1 MEVDIE
7 ELQPKT
13 VQDYLF
19 VHNKERLLI
28 KKMYGKMQKE
38 EIRKLLLNEIKTMPI
53 EYVNMTLESLKD
65 FSEYCNDDEIKGYIK

>member
-1 MEVDIE
+1 
-7 ELQPKT
+7 
-13 VQDYLF
+13 
-19 VHNKERLLI
+19 
-28 KKMYGKMQKE
+28 MYGKMQKE